1 MSGSRPKKWAHKET
15 EPPESQP
22 SAHSHTVVL
31 QELSLEELEKVQ
43 ISYVS

>member
-22 SAHSHTVVL
+22 SAHSHTG
-31 QELSLEELEKVQ
+31 LSLEAFEKVRLM
-43 ISYVS
+43 